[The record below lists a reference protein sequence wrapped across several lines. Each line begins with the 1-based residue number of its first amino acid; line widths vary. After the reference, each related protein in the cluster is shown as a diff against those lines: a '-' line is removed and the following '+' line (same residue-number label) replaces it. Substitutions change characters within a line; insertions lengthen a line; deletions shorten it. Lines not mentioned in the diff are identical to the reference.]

1 MPAIASVILAAGH
14 GTRMRSEL
22 PKVLHPVAHRPMVH
36 HVMALATG
44 LGAERQVVVV
54 GSQAPRVADAARRFD
69 PDVGIA
75 VQDPPKGT
83 ADAVGCALPALEGFE
98 GVVLILYADTPLV
111 TSATVSALVGEIEA
125 GGDLAVLGFEPAEPG
140 AYGRLVVDAKGHLE
154 RIVEAKD
161 AGPEELKIGLC
172 NSGVMA
178 VSSARLREYLPQ
190 IGNDNA
196 KGEYYLTDLVELVTR
211 AGGRAAVVT
220 GGEDEV
226 FGVNDRVELAEAE
239 AIFQR
244 RKRIEFMRSG
254 VTMTD
259 PSTVYF
265 AADTEIGQD
274 AVLGPG
280 IVFGP
285 GVRVAKGATLH
296 AWSHLEG
303 AEIAE
308 GASVGPFARI
318 RPGSVIGEGA
328 KVGNFVETKKAVLG
342 KGAKVSH
349 LTYLGDASVGEEA
362 NIGAGTITC
371 NYDGFEK
378 FTTVIG
384 AGAFVGSN
392 SSLVAPVEIGEG
404 AYIGSG
410 SVITK
415 NVEKDSLAVARGRQI
430 EKSGWALSFR
440 KRQKKS
446 GD

>member
-22 PKVLHPVAHRPMVH
+22 PKVLHLVAHRPMLH

-54 GSQAPRVADAARRFD
+54 GSQAPAVADSARRMD
-69 PDVGIA
+69 PDAEIA

-83 ADAVGCALPALEGFE
+83 ADAVRCALPALEGFE

-111 TSATVSALVGEIEA
+111 TPATVAALVGEIEA
-125 GGDLAVLGFEPAEPG
+125 GGDLAVLGFEPSEPG
-140 AYGRLVVDAKGHLE
+140 AYGRLVVGAKGHLE

-161 AGPEELKIGLC
+161 ANPEELTIGLC

-178 VSSARLREYLPQ
+178 VSSASLNKYLPQ

-196 KGEYYLTDLVELVTR
+196 KGEYYLTDLVGLVTQG
-211 AGGRAAVVT
+211 GGRAAVVT
-220 GGEDEV
+220 GSEDEV

-244 RKRIEFMRSG
+244 RKRLEFMRSG

-285 GVRVAKGATLH
+285 GVRVAKGAVVN

-392 SSLVAPVEIGEG
+392 SSLVAPVEIGAG
-404 AYIGSG
+404 AYVGSG

-415 NVEKDSLAVARGRQI
+415 NVEQDSLAVARGRQI